1 MLPDRSILIGQKG
14 WKTPKLKNSNTTFS
28 VIFKHSELNVSI
40 LEEKYIFS
48 QICIFFL
55 NLHALWMQLSNVTYE
70 LPAKKF
76 TKLFTKL
83 FCQEKSKTRKSTFKS
98 FQEVFLLRFCS
109 FSDWQTDFRLNMYVH
124 FRHVQRR
131 KHKLVNN

>member
-1 MLPDRSILIGQKG
+1 MAKNGGKRQK
-14 WKTPKLKNSNTTFS
+14 WKTQIRHFQLFANIALWTGTN
-28 VIFKHSELNVSI
+28 SI
-40 LEEKYIFS
+40 LEEKYIFW

-131 KHKLVNN
+131 LGENINW